1 MHGIDER
8 ERPYRM
14 RQLDGATKIVDRTKR
29 VAASTEGHYFRL
41 LRNQSRKIV
50 PVQLAG
56 FRIHLRKLQ
65 GYTALFDQCLPGR
78 DVSVM
83 FQFSCDDLIAWTQR
97 ASQGAR

>member
-1 MHGIDER
+1 
-8 ERPYRM
+8 M

-65 GYTALFDQCLPGR
+65 GYTALFDQGLPGR